1 MRTLKKWE
9 LVNQLEALGD
19 DVEVYIQAS
28 GEGEFEISEV
38 SPRPASGTAAIV
50 TGDERD

>member
-1 MRTLKKWE
+1 MKLSE
-9 LVNQLEALGD
+9 LGD

-28 GEGEFEISEV
+28 GEGEYEIAEV

-50 TGDERD
+50 CGDERE